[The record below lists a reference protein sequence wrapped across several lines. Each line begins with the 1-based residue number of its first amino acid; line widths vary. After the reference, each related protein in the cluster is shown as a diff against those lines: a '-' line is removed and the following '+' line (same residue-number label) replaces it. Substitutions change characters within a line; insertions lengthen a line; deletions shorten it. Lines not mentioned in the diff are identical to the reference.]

1 MKSRLAFFVFVAGVL
16 AKSSAAAEPVDLQ
29 LDWIPGGNHAPIYY
43 ALDQGW
49 YKAAGI
55 ELTVETGKGSSVSVQ
70 AVGLG
75 KSPIGL
81 ADLGT
86 ALIGIGQG
94 AKLVAVMAM
103 YENSPYTVYWLKSS
117 GIASVKDLAGRT
129 LGNPPGDAARAMWPA
144 IAKVAGLAPDAV
156 HFVNIAPQA
165 KLSALKS
172 HAVDSMTDNYN
183 GHDLK
188 IRELGADLGYQAFRD
203 LGLNPH
209 GHSFIVNADFLAA
222 HRDVVA
228 AFVRVT
234 QKAFAACTA
243 DGKPCVD
250 ALLRANSGLSFDEH
264 LDQWKRTMEL
274 MRDDY
279 AHTTALGGFDPE
291 RMKQDYA
298 LIETYFKIEKPF
310 EIGQAYTNALLDPAV
325 KMP

>member
-1 MKSRLAFFVFVAGVL
+1 MTRLGNTLFAVFALAASAAVAG
-16 AKSSAAAEPVDLQ
+16 EPVDLQ

-43 ALDQGW
+43 AADQGW

-55 ELTVETGKGSSVSVQ
+55 DLTIETGKGSSVSVQ
-70 AVGLG
+70 SVGIG
-75 KSPIGL
+75 KSPIGV

-86 ALIGIGQG
+86 TLIGIGQG

-117 GIASVKDLAGRT
+117 GIATVKDLAGRS

-144 IAKVAGLAPDAV
+144 IAKIAGLAPDAV

-172 HAVDSMTDNYN
+172 HAVDAMTDNYN

-188 IRELGADLGYQAFRD
+188 IRELGADMGYQAFRD

-209 GHSFIVNADFLAA
+209 GHAFIVNADYLAA
-222 HRDVVA
+222 HRDAVTQ
-228 AFVRVT
+228 FVRVT
-234 QKAFAACTA
+234 QRAYFACIAAAQAC
-243 DGKPCVD
+243 VE
-250 ALLRANSGLSFDEH
+250 ALLRANSGLSLEEH
-264 LDQWKRTMEL
+264 IDQWKRTQEL

-279 AHTTALGGFDPE
+279 AHNVVLGGFDPE

-310 EIGQAYTNALLDPAV
+310 DIGQTYTNALLDPAI